1 MAENKY
7 KNKKVVRHG
16 LKFDS
21 EDEADYNDLLVDLQ
35 RQGVVKSFER
45 QVKFVLQPSFMC
57 GGRRYMAITYTV
69 DFVVT
74 YSTGAVVAIDVK
86 GMSTQ
91 QGEMRRKMFVY
102 HNQGLPLVWVAKS
115 KKYGDKYGWIDYD
128 ELQKKRREAKK
139 QKAAKGSAGK

>member
-1 MAENKY
+1 
-7 KNKKVVRHG
+7 
-16 LKFDS
+16 
-21 EDEADYNDLLVDLQ
+21 
-35 RQGVVKSFER
+35 
-45 QVKFVLQPSFMC
+45 
-57 GGRRYMAITYTV
+57 MAITYTV

-74 YSTGAVVAIDVK
+74 YSTGDVVAIDVK

-139 QKAAKGSAGK
+139 KKAAKGSAGK

>member
-1 MAENKY
+1 MSENKY

-16 LKFDS
+16 LNFDS
-21 EDEADYNDLLVDLQ
+21 KEELEYYELLLELQ
-35 RQGVVKSFER
+35 RQGIVKSFKR
-45 QVKFVLQPSFMC
+45 QVKFVLQPSFLF
-57 GGRRYMAITYTV
+57 GGRRYLAITYTV

-74 YSTGAVVAIDVK
+74 YSTGNVVAIDVK

-128 ELQKKRREAKK
+128 ELRKKRREAKK
-139 QKAAKGSAGK
+139 EKAAKGSAGI